1 MSKDLNNNDIETI
14 KEQLY
19 LKLKND
25 VIDSVDTLVK
35 NKTKEK
41 NSDGKLYNK
50 QMISNELG
58 ITYQSLL
65 NYTTDRMPDL
75 KQLLY
80 IKEYF
85 NVPYS
90 LFFKDE
96 NNSSGEINSSLSLG
110 LDKDTLNI
118 LEKLK
123 TESKNDTYENN
134 YLNTTKLFL
143 INAIIKDE
151 KLFSRLADYFSISL
165 GRNILDKKNSKIK
178 AYKPFKNDESA
189 YSMTKYAIMTD
200 FINYIDKLVKG
211 DDVPR
216 DIKNN
221 VEKYAYKYSGDMQ
234 KVIDDYNNK

>member
-1 MSKDLNNNDIETI
+1 MSKDLTNNDIEIIKDELYQKLKSDIINTIDDLVQNKI
-14 KEQLY
+14 KE
-19 LKLKND
+19 KD
-25 VIDSVDTLVK
+25 VK
-35 NKTKEK
+35 GKT
-41 NSDGKLYNK
+41 YNK
-50 QMISNELG
+50 QMISNDLG
-58 ITYQSLL
+58 ITYQALL

-80 IKEYF
+80 IKQYF

-96 NNSSGEINSSLSLG
+96 NNSSSEINSSLSLG
-110 LDKDTLNI
+110 LDKDAINI
-118 LEKLK
+118 LQGLK
-123 TESKNDTYENN
+123 TDSKNDTYENN

-143 INAIIKDE
+143 INAIIKNE

-211 DDVPR
+211 VDVPR
-216 DIKNN
+216 NIKSN
-221 VEKYAYKYSGDMQ
+221 VEKYAYKYSADMQ
-234 KVIDDYNNK
+234 KVINDYYNK